1 MALPIPEAIATER
14 LILRPWQISDVRALV
29 DACQDPEISRFT
41 RIPYPYREQ
50 EGRAFIAESA
60 QGWRDGRF
68 ANFAVCERNVLC
80 GGVGLILHAAHLAEI
95 GYWLTREGR
104 GRGLATEAVA
114 RLARWAFEVL
124 PLARVQ
130 LEVDPRNTP
139 SLRVAERAG
148 FLREGLLRSY
158 AEVHGQPRDVV
169 MFSMLRGEHR

>member
-1 MALPIPEAIATER
+1 MAWPTAEAIATER
-14 LILRPWQISDVRALV
+14 LTLRPWQISDLRALV
-29 DACQDPEISRFT
+29 DVCQDPELSRFT

-60 QGWRDGRF
+60 QGWRDGRS
-68 ANFAVCERNVLC
+68 ATFAVCEQNVLR
-80 GGVGLILHAAHLAEI
+80 GGVGLIVHAAHLAEV
-95 GYWLTREGR
+95 GYWLAKDAR
-104 GRGLATEAVA
+104 GRGVASEAVA
-114 RLARWAFEVL
+114 RLARWGFEVL
-124 PLARVQ
+124 PLARIQ
-130 LEVDPRNTP
+130 IEVDPRNTP